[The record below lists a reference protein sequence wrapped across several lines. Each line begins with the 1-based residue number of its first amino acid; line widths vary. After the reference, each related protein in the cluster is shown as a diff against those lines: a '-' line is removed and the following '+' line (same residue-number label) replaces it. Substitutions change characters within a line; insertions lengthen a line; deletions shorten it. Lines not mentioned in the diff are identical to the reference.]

1 MSEQTE
7 RYATIIEKSAD
18 CGFVL
23 APVLV
28 PDEPDWQ
35 GDVISAEEIEKAAH
49 AFMAESQH
57 SDYMH
62 RQDLSDAEVMLVE
75 NTIVRADTIINGAV
89 VKKGTWLTGWNIY
102 SPELRDLIRTGKLTG
117 LSIGAELW
125 RDPIR

>member
-7 RYATIIEKSAD
+7 RYVTIIEKSAD

-49 AFMAESQH
+49 SYMADSQRGA
-57 SDYMH
+57 YMH
-62 RQDLSDAEVMLVE
+62 RQGLDDSQVMLVE
-75 NTIVRADTIINGAV
+75 SSILRADTTIHGTVLKA
-89 VKKGTWLTGWNIY
+89 GTWLCAWKILH
-102 SPELRDLIRTGKLTG
+102 PELRDMIRSGQITG

-125 RDPIR
+125 RDPIS